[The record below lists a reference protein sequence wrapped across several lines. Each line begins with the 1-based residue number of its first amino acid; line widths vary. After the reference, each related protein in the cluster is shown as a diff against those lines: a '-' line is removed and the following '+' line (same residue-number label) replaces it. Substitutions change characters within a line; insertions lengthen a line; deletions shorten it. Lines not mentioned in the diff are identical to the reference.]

1 MKRALLVGINNYEKL
16 GKDSNL
22 NGCVND
28 VLNIRDI
35 LKTFYGFTNDDI
47 HVVTDERA
55 TGRAILER
63 LENMVKNAQAGDQL
77 LFHFSGHG
85 SQIRD
90 RDGDELADGLDEI
103 LCPYDMDWDNTYIT
117 DDDLASALE
126 KLNPAASMEV
136 LLDCCHSGTGIRG
149 MGGLIDFIMT
159 RDAEPG
165 HGAPSSLPRFLPP
178 PIDIACRAEG
188 TKGVIA
194 INKLFLTNQ
203 YLSKPVL
210 WAGCKSSQTS
220 ADAFIGGKYNGAF
233 TYTLCEI
240 VRRSEGKVSRAE
252 LIKRM
257 RQDLRDGDF
266 DQEPQLETSEPGK
279 ITSNFFEG

>member
-1 MKRALLVGINNYEKL
+1 
-16 GKDSNL
+16 
-22 NGCVND
+22 
-28 VLNIRDI
+28 
-35 LKTFYGFTNDDI
+35 
-47 HVVTDERA
+47 
-55 TGRAILER
+55 
-63 LENMVKNAQAGDQL
+63 
-77 LFHFSGHG
+77 
-85 SQIRD
+85 
-90 RDGDELADGLDEI
+90 
-103 LCPYDMDWDNTYIT
+103 MDWDKAYVM
-117 DDDLASALE
+117 DDDLAGILDE
-126 KLNPAASMEV
+126 LNPAASMEV
-136 LLDCCHSGTGIRG
+136 LLDCCHSGTGLRG
-149 MGGLIDFIMT
+149 FVDFLMT
-159 RDAEPG
+159 REEAEVSRNRK
-165 HGAPSSLPRFLPP
+165 ARFLAPP
-178 PIDIACRAEG
+178 VDIACRAEG

-257 RQDLRDGDF
+257 RQDLHDADF